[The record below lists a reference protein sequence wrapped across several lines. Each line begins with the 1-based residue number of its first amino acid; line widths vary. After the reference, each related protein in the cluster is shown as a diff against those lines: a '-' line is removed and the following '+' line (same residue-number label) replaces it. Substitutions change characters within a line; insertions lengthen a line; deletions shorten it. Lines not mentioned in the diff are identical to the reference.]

1 MGEDGKMKLKG
12 DGKKIDLSKLSEDD
26 LKKMGIDTENM
37 TKEEIAR
44 KLKVE
49 FSSLH
54 KDAACLFLSMIMG
67 HCVQSLD

>member
-49 FSSLH
+49 FS
-54 KDAACLFLSMIMG
+54 G
-67 HCVQSLD
+67 HCYKFATCIFVYDYG